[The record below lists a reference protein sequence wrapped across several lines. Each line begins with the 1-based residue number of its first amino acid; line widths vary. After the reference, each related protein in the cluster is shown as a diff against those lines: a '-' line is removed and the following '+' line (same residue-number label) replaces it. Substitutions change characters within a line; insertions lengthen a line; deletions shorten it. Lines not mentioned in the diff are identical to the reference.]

1 LISDFV
7 RDRLRWSD
15 RRHKLVRAVHQSA
28 QRYPL
33 TSILGTDAGVRLL
46 RELARHGGQLS
57 APDLTRRTGLAKASV
72 ARGLASLEATGLVTS
87 VGTGRSV
94 LYRLRPD
101 HPLSPALSAL
111 LEAEERRFQSILDSA
126 RSAAES
132 AGWGL
137 VALWLYGSVARG
149 EDLADS
155 DLDLAL
161 VAEPEALPRLADAVR
176 DGLLAPSEAL
186 GFSPSLVTLT
196 TDDVVRLAAQ
206 RDPWWTSVTSDVV
219 PLIGG
224 RPEDLV
230 ATLRRAAGRGAA
242 A

>member
-1 LISDFV
+1 M
-7 RDRLRWSD
+7 
-15 RRHKLVRAVHQSA
+15 VRAAHHSA

-57 APDLTRRTGLAKASV
+57 APDLARRTGLAKASV
-72 ARGLASLEATGLVTS
+72 ARGIESLKATGIVTTA
-87 VGTGRSV
+87 GTGRSV

-101 HPLSPALSAL
+101 HPLSSALSTL
-111 LEAEERRFQSILDSA
+111 FGAEEQRFQSILDSA
-126 RSAAES
+126 RRAAES
-132 AGWGL
+132 AGRGL
-137 VALWLYGSVARG
+137 IALWLFGSVARG
-149 EDLADS
+149 EDRADS

-161 VAEPEALPRLADAVR
+161 VAKPEALPRLADAVR
-176 DGLLAPSEAL
+176 DGLVAPAETL
-186 GFSPSLVTLT
+186 GFTPTLVTLG

-206 RDPWWTSVTSDVV
+206 RDPWWIGVTTDVV

-224 RPEDLV
+224 RPQDLV
-230 ATLRRAAGRGAA
+230 AALRRAAGNEAA